1 MDWLPDVYQ
10 ICALVGGTLL
20 VLQTLMMVIGGGG
33 DHDLGHGEGGLGGHD
48 LGHVHEGMSDIKW
61 LSLKTVV
68 SSLTFFGLAGLA
80 AGKAGVST
88 FATLGIAVVA
98 GAIAVFLVAILMASL
113 SRLQS
118 RGNLNLANAVGRT
131 GRVYLRIPAA
141 REATGKVTVEVQGRS
156 VEIEAVTA
164 GPEIP
169 TGASVRVLGLVGADT
184 LDVISVVG

>member
-1 MDWLPDVYQ
+1 MDWLSDVYQ
-10 ICALVGGTLL
+10 VCALVGGTLL
-20 VLQTLMMVIGGGG
+20 VLQTLMMVIGGDG
-33 DHDLGHGEGGLGGHD
+33 DHGGGHGEGSLAGHD
-48 LGHVHEGMSDIKW
+48 MGHVHEGMSDIKW

-80 AGKAGVST
+80 SEKAGLST
-88 FATLGIAVVA
+88 FTSLAIAVVA
-98 GAIAVFLVAILMASL
+98 GGIAVFLVAFLMASL

-118 RGNLNLANAVGRT
+118 RGNVDFSNAVGLT

-141 REATGKVTVEVQGRS
+141 RDGRGKVTIEVQGRS
-156 VEIEAVTA
+156 IEAEAVTA

-169 TGASVRVLGLVGADT
+169 TGASVRVLGLAGADT